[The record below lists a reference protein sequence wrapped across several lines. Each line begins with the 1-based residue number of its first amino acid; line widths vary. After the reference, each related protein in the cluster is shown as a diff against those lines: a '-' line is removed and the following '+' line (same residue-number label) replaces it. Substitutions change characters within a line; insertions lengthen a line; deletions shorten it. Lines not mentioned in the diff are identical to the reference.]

1 MKNLLILIILIFFFS
16 CHAQKIQSSWV
27 DNHIIVDGVIEDWK
41 DIPRTFEKDLKM
53 MLGIANN
60 DDNLYIMY
68 CFNDPNLARMI
79 AMRGITIWFNDEG
92 NKDKIFGISFKRE
105 FDRPSES
112 LKKRSEDEFDQPPN
126 FNRDMINDLNMSRF
140 MIQIK
145 DSLMDVPIENE
156 SGIEAGFEIFEGI
169 YGFEFK
175 VPLSKIKESQTI
187 LKIPDD
193 KQLSIGIE
201 IPEHGMFMAG
211 SKRQNSDR
219 PGGRIQGGRSGMGGE
234 RGGHSPDF
242 DRMHMDMGAKEMR
255 ITVVLAKNST

>member
-92 NKDKIFGISFKRE
+92 NKDKI
-105 FDRPSES
+105 
-112 LKKRSEDEFDQPPN
+112 
-126 FNRDMINDLNMSRF
+126 
-140 MIQIK
+140 IK
-145 DSLMDVPIENE
+145 
-156 SGIEAGFEIFEGI
+156 A
-169 YGFEFK
+169 
-175 VPLSKIKESQTI
+175 
-187 LKIPDD
+187 
-193 KQLSIGIE
+193 
-201 IPEHGMFMAG
+201 
-211 SKRQNSDR
+211 
-219 PGGRIQGGRSGMGGE
+219 
-234 RGGHSPDF
+234 
-242 DRMHMDMGAKEMR
+242 
-255 ITVVLAKNST
+255 